1 MRLLRF
7 ESRGGNLRTLG
18 RTSDISCIFCEA
30 IIISFYASRT
40 LEVVLTIERIR
51 RREVLAGFAAACVT
65 SAVPAL
71 VRMQGQNSSLR
82 IDPIRLRRRL
92 EELSVFG
99 RPSGGT
105 FNDGVSRFAYSDAD
119 VAGRKYAMDAMRA
132 ASLNPRIDAAGNIF
146 GARAGSDHSLL
157 RILFGSH
164 IDSVP
169 SGGNFDGAVGSL
181 SAIEIM
187 QTFQDRGIVTRH
199 PFEMVI
205 WSNEEGGLVG
215 SRAAAGELEKEAF
228 SHSYNGIGLEEGLRK
243 IGGDAARIDE
253 ARIAPHSFR
262 CYLEL
267 HIEQGGNLEKAGIPI
282 GVVEGIVSIDEY
294 EVEIR
299 GFANHAG
306 TTPMPE
312 RRNALAGRRKINRS
326 SARSGDARTRP
337 AGWQRGPASGFPQCA
352 KYCSGTG
359 ETHNRIARSRSRK
372 NRAARRRYPETRAA
386 NRSRNFHRNCD
397 QKSGAQRAR
406 RRDAGNSKCDR
417 ASGSR
422 TSPCNNAS
430 AKRSFARRANDG
442 AARADGNDFCP
453 QPRRHQ
459 PFAARIQLVG
469 SVRKWSECAAANVD
483 EN

>member
-1 MRLLRF
+1 
-7 ESRGGNLRTLG
+7 
-18 RTSDISCIFCEA
+18 
-30 IIISFYASRT
+30 

-312 RRNALAGRRKINRS
+312 RRNALLAAAKLIEAVQEVVTREPGRQVGNV
-326 SARSGDARTRP
+326 G
-337 AGWQRGPASGFPQCA
+337 QLQVFPNVRNIVPGLV
-352 KYCSGTG
+352 KHTI
-359 ETHNRIARSRSRK
+359 ELRDLDPEKIARLGDDIQK
-372 NRAARRRYPETRAA
+372 RAQQIAHETSTEIVIKKVEHNAPAVATPEIQNAIEPAA
-386 NRSRNFHRNCD
+386 AELHLATMRLP
-397 QKSGAQRAR
+397 SGASHDAQMMAR
-406 RRDAGNSKCDR
+406 LGPM
-417 ASGSR
+417 GMIFVPSR
-422 TSPCNNAS
+422 GGISHSPHEFSSWEAC
-430 AKRSFARRANDG
+430 ANG
-442 AARADGNDFCP
+442 
-453 QPRRHQ
+453 
-459 PFAARIQLVG
+459 
-469 SVRKWSECAAANVD
+469 ANVLLQTLMKID
-483 EN
+483 SAAT